1 MKRILLIVVLMLGIM
16 LSLGDGAWAATLGE
30 KCPLDDPCEDPYECV
45 SGVCKNPGLPVTD
58 PVVGPCRN
66 DTDCPVNY
74 ICEDSACTPRSPSAP
89 VGPCRN
95 DSDCPVNYI
104 CEQNACTPRTRTPGG
119 NTGTGGNTGSPTSQA
134 PGRDLTI
141 QDVFNIIVGL
151 TCWLTRIA
159 IFLIVIFLLYYGFLF
174 MKAQGDPTKITDAKK
189 AFLWGIVG
197 IIVIL
202 GTYSIIATVAYT
214 VGGTA
219 ARINPIPIN
228 CSGVR

>member
-1 MKRILLIVVLMLGIM
+1 MKRIFFSSLIMLGVI
-16 LSLGDGAWAATLGE
+16 LTSGDAIS
-30 KCPLDDPCEDPYECV
+30 V
-45 SGVCKNPGLPVTD
+45 GLPVTN

-66 DTDCPVNY
+66 DTDCPTNY
-74 ICEDSACTPRSPSAP
+74 ICEDSACTPRSTGGGSNI
-89 VGPCRN
+89 GPCRN
-95 DSDCPVNYI
+95 DTDCSANYI
-104 CEQNACTPRTRTPGG
+104 CVQNACTPRLPTSGG
-119 NTGTGGNTGSPTSQA
+119 STTGSGGTSSQA

-174 MKAQGDPTKITDAKK
+174 MRAQGDPGKLGEAKK
-189 AFLWGIVG
+189 AFGWGLVG

-228 CSGVR
+228 CSVSR